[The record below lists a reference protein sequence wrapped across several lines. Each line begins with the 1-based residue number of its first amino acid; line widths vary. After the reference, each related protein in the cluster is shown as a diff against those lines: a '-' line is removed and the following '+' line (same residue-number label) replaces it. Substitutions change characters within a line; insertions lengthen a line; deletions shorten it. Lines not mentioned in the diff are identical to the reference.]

1 MRVAGG
7 PARPASTA
15 TPHPPPPPLGVVS
28 CCARARR
35 RSFIES
41 TGVARAAAEL
51 LQAATTS
58 APIAHDQPTRRP
70 SISAV
75 GMNPPS

>member
-7 PARPASTA
+7 PARPASKRT
-15 TPHPPPPPLGVVS
+15 HPTPLGAVS

-41 TGVARAAAEL
+41 TGVARAAAKL
-51 LQAATTS
+51 LQADTTS
-58 APIAHDQPTRRP
+58 APIAHELPTHRP
-70 SISAV
+70 GI
-75 GMNPPS
+75 